1 VEEISQLKRLPGG
14 DMLILGSA
22 TLASSVLQAGL
33 IDEYRVIV
41 NPIALG
47 SGKPLLVRSEQ
58 NVQSQEQVTKGCTGC
73 TGARLVGVSTAAR
86 SSLSVCTPS
95 VPPGCSEQ

>member
-1 VEEISQLKRLPGG
+1 MEEISQLKRLPGG

-58 NVQSQEQVTKGCTGC
+58 NVQSQEQVTKGCTG
-73 TGARLVGVSTAAR
+73 ARLVGVSTAAR